1 MEKITIESEIFYR
14 IREISL
20 MRPENTQKKLAG
32 FLKTVK
38 PKKLRTLLQN
48 RASHKDWSM
57 IAEKLN
63 DAGLDMRKV
72 LKQEISI
79 PWTTESVKNF
89 IVKPIMKA
97 MYNKNSTTR
106 LEKNTDEIEKLHNVI
121 MRELGEKFGIEY
133 HEFPHDPD
141 KKKEIIE
148 MMKPMQEIK
157 DYPNDYAPAD
167 KFD

>member
-20 MRPENTQKKLAG
+20 VRPENTQKKLVE
-32 FLKTVK
+32 FLEMIK
-38 PKKLRTLLQN
+38 PKKLRTSLQN
-48 RASHKDWSM
+48 RASHKDWLM

-79 PWTTESVKNF
+79 PWTTESVKEF
-89 IVKPIMKA
+89 IVKPIMEV
-97 MYNKNSTTR
+97 MYNKKSTTQ

-133 HEFPHDPD
+133 HDFPHNPD
-141 KKKEIIE
+141 KKKEMIE
-148 MMKPMQEIK
+148 MMKPMQEVK
-157 DYPNDYAPAD
+157 DYPDDYAPAD
-167 KFD
+167 KF

>member
-1 MEKITIESEIFYR
+1 MEKITVDSEIFYR

-20 MRPENTQKKLAG
+20 LRPENVQKKLAEY
-32 FLKTVK
+32 LKTIK
-38 PKKLRTLLQN
+38 PRKLRTMLQN
-48 RASHKDWSM
+48 RASHKDWSI

-79 PWTTESVKNF
+79 PWTTESVKEY

-97 MYNKNSTTR
+97 MYGKKSTKE
-106 LEKNTDEIEKLHNVI
+106 LEKNTNEIDKLHNVI

-133 HEFPHDPD
+133 HEFPHDPE
-141 KKKEIIE
+141 KKKEMIE

-157 DYPNDYAPAD
+157 DYPEDYAPAN
-167 KFD
+167 KF

>member
-1 MEKITIESEIFYR
+1 MIKTIIEAEYYYR
-14 IREISL
+14 LRDISQL
-20 MRPENTQKKLAG
+20 KKENIQNKLIEFLAG
-32 FLKTVK
+32 IK

-97 MYNKNSTTR
+97 MYNKNSTTK